1 MDTSQALTADWT
13 IWDWDD
19 ELINYGKELADSI
32 DTILL
37 GRKMTDGVTFYE
49 LSRHEPRQ
57 AAQGTGIGIIRLIR
71 YSSRHMK
78 QAASGKLR
86 HCA

>member
-19 ELINYGKELADSI
+19 ELISYGEELTDSI

-37 GRKMTDGVTFYE
+37 GRKMTDGSLFTNF
-49 LSRHEPRQ
+49 
-57 AAQGTGIGIIRLIR
+57 QGTSLD
-71 YSSRHMK
+71 K
-78 QAASGKLR
+78 QPKEQV
-86 HCA
+86 